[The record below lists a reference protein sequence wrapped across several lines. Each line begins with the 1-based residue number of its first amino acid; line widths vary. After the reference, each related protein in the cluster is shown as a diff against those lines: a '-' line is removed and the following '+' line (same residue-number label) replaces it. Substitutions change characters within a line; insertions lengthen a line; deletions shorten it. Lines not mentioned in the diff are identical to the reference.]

1 MSLASR
7 LVNLFSPNQP
17 QHLTR
22 PNGHSAIT
30 LDPVLYDAK
39 SEAYPPSRARHPQE
53 SVAMEE
59 EEIEGRPPYWH
70 VCWILKI
77 IQQHSLTEFLT
88 NVIVYDSRW
97 NRGDD
102 RRSSYAFSRYC

>member
-17 QHLTR
+17 QHLAQLD
-22 PNGHSAIT
+22 GDSAIT
-30 LDPVLYDAK
+30 LNPALYDAK
-39 SEAYPPSRARHPQE
+39 REAYPPSRTGYPQE

-70 VCWILKI
+70 VCWTLKI
-77 IQQHSLTEFLT
+77 I
-88 NVIVYDSRW
+88 
-97 NRGDD
+97 
-102 RRSSYAFSRYC
+102 